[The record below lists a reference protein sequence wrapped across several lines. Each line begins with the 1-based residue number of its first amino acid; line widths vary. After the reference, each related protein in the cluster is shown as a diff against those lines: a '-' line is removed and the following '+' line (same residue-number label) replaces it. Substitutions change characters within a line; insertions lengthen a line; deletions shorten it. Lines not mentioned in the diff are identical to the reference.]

1 MCRSSTVTPTMPRRH
16 IETRNIVFHKLD
28 IPNGSLCMMKTEIS
42 TNGEAP
48 IEAREHRRA
57 TITQDHKRTGS
68 AHLDEPSNRSGEEK
82 KRSLFRRPGVIVA
95 AAALAMVGIAYGA
108 FAMFHSFTHESTD
121 DAFID
126 VHFVSVAP
134 KIAGHVA
141 AVHVDDNQLV
151 KKGDVLVEI
160 DPSDFQVALAQARA
174 NLAKDKATLIQANAN
189 EERAQDL
196 FTKKVISTQE
206 RDTNVATS
214 ESSKASVEANEAAVE
229 LAQLNLGYA
238 KIKAPIDGYVTKK
251 AVTTGDYVQV
261 GQALMSLAPPRVWV
275 IANFKATQLRR
286 MGPGQPA
293 PLSIDA
299 YQELNLH
306 GHVDSIQAGSGA
318 AFTLLPPE
326 NATGNYVKV
335 VQRVPVKIV
344 LDDQQNLQRVLGPGM
359 SVVPTVYVG
368 GEVGAAWKVAIGAL
382 ILAAGVILAAALWV
396 HRTRKEQS

>member
-1 MCRSSTVTPTMPRRH
+1 MPRRH
-16 IETRNIVFHKLD
+16 IETRNIVFHKVD
-28 IPNGSLCMMKTEIS
+28 IRNGSLCMMKTEIS

-68 AHLDEPSNRSGEEK
+68 AHLDEPSNRSGEER

-95 AAALAMVGIAYGA
+95 AAALAIAGIGYGGIV
-108 FAMFHSFTHESTD
+108 MFHSFTHETTD
-121 DAFID
+121 DAFVD
-126 VHFVSVAP
+126 VHTVSVAP
-134 KIAGHVA
+134 KVAGHVA
-141 AVHVDDNQLV
+141 VVRVDDNQLV

-189 EERAQDL
+189 KELAQDL
-196 FTKKVISTQE
+196 FSRKVISTQE

-229 LAQLNLGYA
+229 QAQLNLGCA

-261 GQALMSLAPPRVWV
+261 GQALRSLVPPRVWV
-275 IANFKATQLRR
+275 IANFKETQLRNMR
-286 MGPGQPA
+286 PRQPVQIK
-293 PLSIDA
+293 IDA
-299 YQELNLH
+299 YPDHPLH
-306 GHVDSIQAGSGA
+306 GHIDSIQAGSGA
-318 AFTLLPPE
+318 AFSLLPPE

-335 VQRVPVKIV
+335 VQRVPVKIM
-344 LDDQQNLQRVLGPGM
+344 LDEEQQMQRVLGPGM
-359 SVVPTVYVG
+359 SVVPTVAMDHG
-368 GEVGAAWKVAIGAL
+368 NEAAFVIAIIAVV
-382 ILAAGVILAAALWV
+382 LAAGVIFGAALWIGRV
-396 HRTRKEQS
+396 RRGQA

>member
-1 MCRSSTVTPTMPRRH
+1 
-16 IETRNIVFHKLD
+16 
-28 IPNGSLCMMKTEIS
+28 MMKTEIS
-42 TNGEAP
+42 SNGAAP
-48 IEAREHRRA
+48 IETNGDRRGTVA
-57 TITQDHKRTGS
+57 QDYRRTSSG
-68 AHLDEPSNRSGEEK
+68 DEAKNHSGEQK
-82 KRSLFRRPGVIVA
+82 KRSLFHRPGVIVA
-95 AAALAMVGIAYGA
+95 AAALALVGIGYGA
-108 FAMFHSFTHESTD
+108 FAMFHSFTHETTD

-160 DPSDFQVALAQARA
+160 DPSDFQVALARAKA

-214 ESSKASVEANEAAVE
+214 ESSKASVEADEAVVE
-229 LAQLNLGYA
+229 QAQLNLGYA
-238 KIKAPIDGYVTKK
+238 KIKASIDGYVTKK

-261 GQALMSLAPPRVWV
+261 GQALMSLVPPRVWV
-275 IANFKATQLRR
+275 IANFKETQLRGMR
-286 MGPGQPA
+286 PGQPA
-293 PLSIDA
+293 TVFIDA
-299 YQELNLH
+299 YEELKLN

-318 AFTLLPPE
+318 AFSLLPPE

-344 LDDQQNLQRVLGPGM
+344 PDDQQNLQRVLGPGM

-368 GEVGAAWKVAIGAL
+368 GEVGAAWKVAIGAI
-382 ILAAGVILAAALWV
+382 ILAAGVILGAALWIGRV
-396 HRTRKEQS
+396 RRGPA

>member
-1 MCRSSTVTPTMPRRH
+1 MPRRH
-16 IETRNIVFHKLD
+16 IETRNIVFHKVD

-57 TITQDHKRTGS
+57 TINQDHKRIGS

-95 AAALAMVGIAYGA
+95 AAALTIAGIGYGA

-126 VHFVSVAP
+126 VHFVSVAL

-174 NLAKDKATLIQANAN
+174 NLAKDKATQIQAELN
-189 EERAQDL
+189 EKRALDL
-196 FTKKVISTQE
+196 FNRKVISTQE
-206 RDTNVATS
+206 RDTNVATA
-214 ESSKASVEANEAAVE
+214 ESSRASVQADEAAVE
-229 LAQLNLGYA
+229 QAELNLGHS
-238 KIKAPIDGYVTKK
+238 KIKAPIDGYVTKE
-251 AVTTGDYVQV
+251 AVATGDYLQV
-261 GQALMSLAPPRVWV
+261 GQALMSLVPPRIWV
-275 IANFKATQLRR
+275 IANFKETQLRN
-286 MGPGQPA
+286 MQPGQP
-293 PLSIDA
+293 LDISVDA
-299 YQELNLH
+299 YPSLKLR

-368 GEVGAAWKVAIGAL
+368 GEVGAARKVVLEGFIS
-382 ILAAGVILAAALWV
+382 AAGEFWAGWGWSAGVGGG
-396 HRTRKEQS
+396 K